1 MQLQSDVQLLL
12 LLLLWK
18 QTTEEKPFC
27 NPRLEP

>member
-1 MQLQSDVQLLL
+1 MQLQSDVQQL

>member
-1 MQLQSDVQLLL
+1 MQLHSDVQLL